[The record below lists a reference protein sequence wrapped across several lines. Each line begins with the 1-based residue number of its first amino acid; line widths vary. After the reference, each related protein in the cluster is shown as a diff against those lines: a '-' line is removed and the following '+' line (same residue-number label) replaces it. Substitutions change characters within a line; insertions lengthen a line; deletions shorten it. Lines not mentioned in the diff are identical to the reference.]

1 MLTYPDINPVAFEL
15 GFIKVHWYG
24 LMYLAAFA
32 SAYLLATWRAKQPGS
47 GWTTQQVS
55 DLIFY
60 GAMGVV
66 IGGRMGY
73 VLFYNFP
80 QFLEDPL
87 WLFRVWEGGMSFH
100 ARDHDGSAALRIRCQ
115 PERVALLLTRP
126 LATGYQVG
134 RYSGCSGRLV
144 VASAGG
150 QDGCSDT
157 RVLWLYRR
165 AD

>member
-80 QFLEDPL
+80 QSE
-87 WLFRVWEGGMSFH
+87 
-100 ARDHDGSAALRIRCQ
+100 RC
-115 PERVALLLTRP
+115 R
-126 LATGYQVG
+126 
-134 RYSGCSGRLV
+134 
-144 VASAGG
+144 
-150 QDGCSDT
+150 
-157 RVLWLYRR
+157 
-165 AD
+165 